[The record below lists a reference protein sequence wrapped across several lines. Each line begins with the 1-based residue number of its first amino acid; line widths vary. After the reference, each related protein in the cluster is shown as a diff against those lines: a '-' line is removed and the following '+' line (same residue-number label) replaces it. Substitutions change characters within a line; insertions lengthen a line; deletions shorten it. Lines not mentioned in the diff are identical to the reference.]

1 MKPVPLHERI
11 RAGIEA
17 RILSGAW
24 PPGHRVPG
32 ETELMAE
39 HQCARMTVNKALSAL
54 AAAGLVERRRRAGT
68 FVAHPRTQSMVL
80 DVPDLATEITA
91 RGDSYGWRL
100 LARQLERSQGGQPD
114 WVVRGSRVLTLEGV
128 HLVNGNPLAFERR
141 QVSLAAVPDAE
152 DADFAVTAPGS
163 WLLSHVPWTEVET
176 RISAAL
182 ASGDVAAA
190 LGAEGT
196 QACLLVAR
204 RTWRGAVPVTRVE
217 QWFVAGEYELVARF
231 GPK

>member
-1 MKPVPLHERI
+1 MKPLPLHERI

-32 ETELMAE
+32 ETELMAQ

-68 FVAHPRTQSMVL
+68 FVAHPRTRSMVL
-80 DVPDLATEITA
+80 DVPDLATEIAA
-91 RGDSYGWRL
+91 RGDRYAWRL
-100 LARQLERSQGGQPD
+100 LLHQLGKASGDEPD
-114 WVVRGSRVLTLEGV
+114 WVARGGQVLTLEGV
-128 HLVNGNPLAFERR
+128 HLVNGHPLAFERR
-141 QVSLAAVPDAE
+141 QISLAAVSEAQA
-152 DADFAVTAPGS
+152 ADFAVHAPGS
-163 WLLSHVPWTEVET
+163 WLLAHIPWTEVET

-182 ASGDVAAA
+182 ASGEISRA
-190 LGAEGT
+190 LGAQGP

-204 RTWRGAVPVTRVE
+204 RTWRAAVPVTRVE

>member
-1 MKPVPLHERI
+1 MKAAPLHERI

-80 DVPDLATEITA
+80 DVPDLATEIAA
-91 RGDSYGWRL
+91 RGDNYGWRL
-100 LARQLERSQGGQPD
+100 LSRNEAKARDDEPD
-114 WVVRGSRVLTLEGV
+114 WVGRGGQVLTLEGV
-128 HLVNGNPLAFERR
+128 HLVNGHPLAFERR
-141 QVSLAAVPDAE
+141 QINLAAVAE
-152 DADFAVTAPGS
+152 ARGADFAGTAPGS
-163 WLLSHVPWTEVET
+163 WLLAHVPWTEVET

-182 ASGDVAAA
+182 ATGAVAAA
-190 LGAEGT
+190 LAAQGT

-204 RTWRGAVPVTRVE
+204 RTWRGSMPVTRVE